1 MLPMNTDSAP
11 MKVGVA
17 ELVSKNRRFGGFMTG
32 IILTTTPC
40 DVTGL
45 AVECAESARTPF
57 QSVKMVTNKVFL
69 VLCMAVVLGAA
80 GCSRQQSDW
89 EKTRTSNSTD
99 AYELFLKKYPS
110 GEFTAQAQARLKEL
124 YEEREWQKARDTDTV
139 DAYQAFLKQ
148 YPEGKWTEEA
158 RIRVENFTLASAPSN
173 TPGAGAP
180 GAAAPGAAAPG
191 GPAAA
196 PSMPAPAPAKPA
208 AAAATPAPPPR
219 TPAPASAPAVSKAS
233 SGSYGVQLGAFKSG
247 SAAANER
254 WTELQKKYPSALAGL
269 SPKVSPAKGSSGTLY
284 RLQVANL
291 SESRATSICKTLKSQ
306 SQACVLL
313 HPGHTG

>member
-1 MLPMNTDSAP
+1 
-11 MKVGVA
+11 
-17 ELVSKNRRFGGFMTG
+17 
-32 IILTTTPC
+32 
-40 DVTGL
+40 
-45 AVECAESARTPF
+45 
-57 QSVKMVTNKVFL
+57 MVTNKVFL
-69 VLCMAVVLGAA
+69 VLCMTLVVGLA

-158 RIRVENFTLASAPSN
+158 RIRVENFTLAS
-173 TPGAGAP
+173 TPGGADTTN
-180 GAAAPGAAAPG
+180 GTAAPAATPV
-191 GPAAA
+191 PT
-196 PSMPAPAPAKPA
+196 KPA
-208 AAAATPAPPPR
+208 AAAPQPTAPPPAPAMHAATPAPAQ
-219 TPAPASAPAVSKAS
+219 APASKAA
-233 SGSYGVQLGAFKSG
+233 SGAYGVQLGAFKSG
-247 SAAANER
+247 SAAANAR
-254 WTELQKKYPSALAGL
+254 WTQLQKTYPSALAGL
-269 SPKVSPAKGSSGTLY
+269 TPKVSPGKGSSGTLY

-291 SESRATSICKTLKSQ
+291 SESRATSICNSLKAH

-313 HPGHTG
+313 HP

>member
-1 MLPMNTDSAP
+1 
-11 MKVGVA
+11 
-17 ELVSKNRRFGGFMTG
+17 
-32 IILTTTPC
+32 
-40 DVTGL
+40 
-45 AVECAESARTPF
+45 
-57 QSVKMVTNKVFL
+57 MVTNKALL
-69 VLCMAVVLGAA
+69 VLCMTLAVGLA

-158 RIRVENFTLASAPSN
+158 RIRVENFTLAS
-173 TPGAGAP
+173 TPGADAANGASSP
-180 GAAAPGAAAPG
+180 NPASPSAPV
-191 GPAAA
+191 PATT
-196 PSMPAPAPAKPA
+196 PVPAKPA
-208 AAAATPAPPPR
+208 APAPSAPAMHAAAPTPAPP
-219 TPAPASAPAVSKAS
+219 AKAASGA
-233 SGSYGVQLGAFKSG
+233 YGVQLGAFKSG
-247 SAAANER
+247 SAAATER
-254 WTELQKKYPSALAGL
+254 WAQLQQKYPSALAGL
-269 SPKVSPAKGSSGTLY
+269 SPKVSPGKGSSGTLY

-291 SESRATSICKTLKSQ
+291 SESRATSICKTLKAH

-313 HPGHTG
+313 HPGHSG